1 MMCCEDDNAMI
12 KKLEGQLEELK
23 SRYAA
28 KVEPVEKVII
38 EHPIP
43 SVLVAAG
50 AGLLLGALI
59 YKLKK

>member
-1 MMCCEDDNAMI
+1 MMCCEDDNAML
-12 KKLEGQLEELK
+12 KKLEGQLNELK
-23 SRYAA
+23 SHYAA
-28 KVEPVEKVII
+28 KVEPVEKVIC

-50 AGLLLGALI
+50 AGLLLGVLI

>member
-12 KKLEGQLEELK
+12 KKLEGQLAELK
-23 SRYAA
+23 SHYAA
-28 KVEPVEKVII
+28 KVEPVEKVIC

-50 AGLLLGALI
+50 AGLLLGMLI

>member
-12 KKLEGQLEELK
+12 KKLEGQLAELK
-23 SRYAA
+23 SHYAA

-50 AGLLLGALI
+50 AGILLGALI

>member
-1 MMCCEDDNAMI
+1 MMCCEEDNAMI
-12 KKLEGQLEELK
+12 KKLEGQLTELK
-23 SRYAA
+23 SHYAA

-50 AGLLLGALI
+50 AGLLLGMLI

>member
-50 AGLLLGALI
+50 AGLLLGALL

>member
-1 MMCCEDDNAMI
+1 MMCCETDNEMM
-12 KKLEGQLEELK
+12 KKLEGQLAELK
-23 SRYAA
+23 SHYAA

>member
-1 MMCCEDDNAMI
+1 MMCCDDDNAMI
-12 KKLEGQLEELK
+12 KKLEGQLAELK
-23 SRYAA
+23 SHYAA

-38 EHPIP
+38 DHPIP

-50 AGLLLGALI
+50 AGLLLGMLI